1 MSEGLLKRLV
11 GISAIALILV
21 LGVPVLSYG
30 LLRWTVPPA
39 SGTLAIAG
47 LNGGVEVVRDREA
60 VPHIF
65 AATLDDLHT
74 ALGFTHAQDRLWQ
87 MELLRRSAA
96 GRLSE
101 IFGERTL
108 DADIFL
114 RTLDLYGHAE
124 RSVAALPDNAR
135 AALEAYARGVNA
147 FIARKAGLLETQLSP
162 EFLVLGHTPEPWRPA
177 DSVAV
182 VKMMALMLSANLRDE
197 LRRLAYAARG
207 FKPAEIA
214 DLMPA
219 VSGAP
224 VLPPINE
231 IVPLR
236 PAAAGELRTRSA
248 AAQEAPADA
257 GTGGSNNWVVSG
269 ARTRS
274 GKPLLANDPHLGLT
288 APSVWYL
295 VHLALVEADGGTANL
310 VGASLPGTPLVV
322 LGRSNTL
329 AWGFTNTGADVQDL
343 FIEKLHPANP
353 NQYLAPDGWRPFL
366 IEEMRIEVKG
376 SGPKRIERRRTRH
389 GPVLPATYRNL
400 GSLLAGGHVAALQWT
415 ALSDEDTTIA
425 AGLFDPRMR
434 TVADYLERMRLYQVP
449 MQSMVV
455 ADTSGAI
462 AMIAPGRVPVR
473 DPANLVAG
481 RAPVPGWEEVYD
493 WKGYI
498 PFEQLARVV
507 DPPTGAIATA
517 NARIPGIRDGLVLTW
532 DWEPD
537 SRQRRLDELIVAR
550 SAHDMDTMRQAQA
563 DVLSLDF
570 RRLKS
575 LMVAALRGAEN
586 VDRGVL
592 AQIEAWDATMRADA
606 AEPLIFTAWLR
617 AALEAI
623 YRDELGPAFGDF
635 FDARSADSLSRLL
648 EGRTAREWCDDRRS
662 PAREDCPA
670 VLAAALRVALA
681 DLEQRYGSDRTR
693 WRWGRAHYALSEH
706 RPFGQLE
713 PFGGLFNVKVASA
726 GGSDTLN
733 RGQFRFTEE
742 PPYVNRHAATLRAI
756 YDLADLDSSLFIH
769 ATGQSGNPFSP
780 FYRNFAERWARG
792 EYITIATDRRK
803 IEAEAIG
810 RWRLRKG
817 QS

>member
-1 MSEGLLKRLV
+1 MQLSEGLLRRLV
-11 GISAIALILV
+11 GISAVALILV
-21 LGVPVLSYG
+21 LGLPVIGYG
-30 LLRWTVPPA
+30 LVRWTVPSP
-39 SGTLAIAG
+39 SGALAIAG
-47 LNGGVEVVRDREA
+47 LSGGVEVVRDREA

-65 AATLDDLHT
+65 ATTLDDLHIG
-74 ALGFTHAQDRLWQ
+74 LGFTHAQDRLWQ

-108 DADIFL
+108 DTDIFL

-147 FIARKAGLLETQLSP
+147 FIARKPGAFETRLPP
-162 EFLVLGHTPEPWRPA
+162 EFLFLGHAPEPWRPA

-197 LRRLAYAARG
+197 IKRLAYAARG
-207 FKPAEIA
+207 LTPAEIA

-219 VSGAP
+219 VSGTP
-224 VLPPINE
+224 GLPPVDE
-231 IVPLR
+231 IIPLR
-236 PAAAGELRTRSA
+236 RAASGELRARSA
-248 AAQEAPADA
+248 TKQGFADA
-257 GTGGSNNWVVSG
+257 SAGASNNWVVSG

-288 APSVWYL
+288 APSIWYL
-295 VHLALVEADGGTANL
+295 VHLALVEPDSSTANI

-322 LGRSNTL
+322 LGRSDTL

-343 FIEKLHPANP
+343 FIEKLHPAKP
-353 NQYLAPDGWRPFL
+353 NEYLAPDGWRPFVV
-366 IEEMRIEVKG
+366 EEMRIVVRG
-376 SGPKRIERRRTRH
+376 SDPKLVERRRTRH
-389 GPVLPATYRNL
+389 GPVLPATYKGLR
-400 GSLLAGGHVAALQWT
+400 SLLADGHVAALQWT

-425 AGLFDPRMR
+425 AGLFDPQTR

-462 AMIAPGRVPVR
+462 AMIAPGRVPIR

-498 PFEQLARVV
+498 PFEELPRVV
-507 DPPTGAIATA
+507 DPPKGVIATA

-550 SAHDMDTMRQAQA
+550 LAHDMDTMRQAQA

-575 LMVAALRGAEN
+575 LMVAALHGAEN

-592 AQIEAWDATMRADA
+592 AQLHVWDATMRADA

-617 AALEAI
+617 AALDAI
-623 YRDELGPAFGDF
+623 YRDELEAAFGDF
-635 FDARSADSLSRLL
+635 FDARSAESLSRLL
-648 EGRTAREWCDDRRS
+648 EGRTARDWCDDVRS
-662 PAREDCPA
+662 SGREDCPA

-693 WRWGRAHYALSEH
+693 WRWGSAHYALSEH

-713 PFGGLFNVKVASA
+713 PFGGFFNVKVASA

-733 RGQFRFTEE
+733 RGQFRFSEE

-756 YDLADLDSSLFIH
+756 YDFADLDSSLFIH

-792 EYITIATDRRK
+792 EYITIPTDRRK
-803 IEAEAIG
+803 IEEGAIG
-810 RWRLRKG
+810 TWRLAPR
-817 QS
+817 